1 MSDEVLLVEKTDH
14 VAVLTLNRPHKLNAL
29 NAELR
34 DAMQDAVAS
43 VKTDDDVRAVIFTGA
58 GRGFCSGADL
68 TGGGGGVSLPPT
80 QSDHLDDLGWV
91 GRQALAV
98 YGLDK
103 PVIGAVNGVAAGAG
117 MSLALACDMRVGS
130 EKARFKTVFIERN
143 LSPDSGM
150 SFFLPRIV
158 GYSRAADLIYT
169 SRAVEADEAHRIG
182 LLDRLVDHDD
192 LFGARGRTRGADGG
206 LAAAGATGL
215 ETGAAAQ
222 RGVRPRRGVA
232 LRADE
237 SLVRQPGGERSQGV
251 SRGVPGEAQ
260 AQVHGYLIR
269 VRRAKPRFDPVRL
282 RGVIGARLAALVSR
296 SKSFDTAELGATR
309 LRRRLRSHQVHAE
322 RVVTLVNQSLQLY
335 IVANDENYA
344 LAA

>member
-14 VAVLTLNRPHKLNAL
+14 IAVLTLNRPHKLNAL
-29 NAELR
+29 NADLR

-80 QSDHLDDLGWV
+80 HSDHLDDLGWV
-91 GRQALAV
+91 GRQALAI

-103 PVIGAVNGVAAGAG
+103 PVVGAVNGVAAGAG

-169 SRAVEADEAHRIG
+169 SRTVEADEAHRIG

-192 LFGARGRTRGADGG
+192 LLEHAVELALQMTAWPPLALRVSKRVLQHNVECDLDAALRYELTSLSYGNRAVNDRKES
-206 LAAAGATGL
+206 LAAFR
-215 ETGAAAQ
+215 EK
-222 RGVRPRRGVA
+222 R
-232 LRADE
+232 
-237 SLVRQPGGERSQGV
+237 
-251 SRGVPGEAQ
+251 
-260 AQVHGYLIR
+260 
-269 VRRAKPRFDPVRL
+269 KPRFT
-282 RGVIGARLAALVSR
+282 G
-296 SKSFDTAELGATR
+296 T
-309 LRRRLRSHQVHAE
+309 
-322 RVVTLVNQSLQLY
+322 
-335 IVANDENYA
+335 
-344 LAA
+344 